1 MTSAVASLALLFRLS
16 VEVETGWGVTQARL
30 ERASLSY
37 SYRSDQIRSTPH
49 LQLSSL
55 DPGQAR

>member
-1 MTSAVASLALLFRLS
+1 MASLALLFRLS

-49 LQLSSL
+49 LQLYSL